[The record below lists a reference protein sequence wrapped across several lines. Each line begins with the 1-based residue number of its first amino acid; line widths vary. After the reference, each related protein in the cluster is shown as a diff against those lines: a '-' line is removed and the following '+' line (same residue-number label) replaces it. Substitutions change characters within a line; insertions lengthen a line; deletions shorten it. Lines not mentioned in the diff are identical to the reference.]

1 MHPVG
6 TPLPKVTVEYDGP
19 NGTRR
24 TKTFDC
30 PWKGKSF
37 YVSMDRK
44 GKHPTVRNAT
54 MSKTKTSEPKADST
68 TATEKP
74 VKKATTKAPAK
85 EKPAKEKPAK
95 PAKQEVIRDKFGN
108 RKGSGAFTINA
119 QLGDK
124 PKTCK
129 QIAEAVKLN
138 EGRVRSHLR
147 ALEAANFIQRVETED
162 GIGFK
167 VKATKAKAA
176 KPATA

>member
-1 MHPVG
+1 MNPLG

-44 GKHPTVRNAT
+44 GRNPCVRNAVMPKTRTNKPENTT
-54 MSKTKTSEPKADST
+54 MTKEA
-68 TATEKP
+68 
-74 VKKATTKAPAK
+74 KAPAK
-85 EKPAKEKPAK
+85 AKPAK
-95 PAKQEVIRDKFGN
+95 PAKQEVTRDRFGN

-129 QIAEAVKLN
+129 QIAEAAKLN

-147 ALEAANFIQRVETED
+147 ALEAANFIQRVETDD

-176 KPATA
+176 KQATA